1 MVIYAVY
8 ASDGESSWIKKAFM
22 SKEKAEAYAQQIREG
37 NEALANVYKEY
48 QRRED
53 EIWELVYDRNGFN
66 DEPLF
71 EELHDWYQAE
81 RKSLKINPD
90 CEDDDDTNIFVKEL
104 EVEE

>member
-8 ASDGESSWIKKAFM
+8 ASDYESSWIKKSFM
-22 SKEKAEAYAQQIREG
+22 SKEKAEAYAQQIRQE

-48 QRRED
+48 LRRAD

-66 DEPLF
+66 GEPLF
-71 EELHDWYQAE
+71 EELDAWYEAE
-81 RKSLKINPD
+81 RKSLNISVD
-90 CEDDDDTNIFVKEL
+90 CDDGDTSIFVKEL